1 MPDKWRI
8 RARIAVAL
16 AAALLFAGFDV
27 SAALAQSANCSRL
40 YATLQALN
48 RDGDF
53 SAADQ
58 NNDNL
63 RALQADER
71 DAESAYIRTG
81 CQSDQQQGYP
91 QTAQCRAL
99 GRQILQQR
107 AQIQRMSQSAANGN
121 AVSQQREQV
130 LQQIARFGCN
140 QQGSQPRFFGDNAP
154 DQSQQAQQPPPRHR
168 NFLEELFGGSRD
180 QDNTDDTGYGDNGQ
194 YNGQDQVE
202 DPAATQQQP
211 SQYTIRTVCV
221 RLSDG
226 YYWPI
231 SYSTTHDYIAQD
243 AQTCLAECPD
253 QQVDLYYY
261 SNPGQ
266 EPEQM
271 IDQTGKAYT
280 SLPTAFAY
288 RQNFDLTNT
297 CKPQVTGGQI
307 SMTDLGGGQSRAMVS
322 YGGETFP
329 LPIRDP
335 RATEAATTVAA
346 AEVIDIPLPRPR
358 PDAKT
363 AQAPSTPPAAD
374 PVISVKSRI
383 VKVGDKIVRVVGPDT
398 PYAPATSTGNSG

>member
-1 MPDKWRI
+1 MPNGWRI
-8 RARIAVAL
+8 GARIAVAI
-16 AAALLFAGFDV
+16 AAAMLLAGLDV
-27 SAALAQSANCSRL
+27 SAALAQSASCSQL
-40 YATLQALN
+40 YATLQSLN
-48 RDGDF
+48 RNGDF
-53 SAADQ
+53 RAADQ

-91 QTAQCRAL
+91 QTPQCRAL
-99 GRQILQQR
+99 ARQILQQR
-107 AQIQRMSQSAANGN
+107 AQLKSMSQSLSNGN

-154 DQSQQAQQPPPRHR
+154 DQQQPPPRRYR
-168 NFLEELFGGSRD
+168 NFLEELFGGGRD
-180 QDNTDDTGYGDNGQ
+180 NNDDTGYGDNGQ
-194 YNGQDQVE
+194 SDGQQVE
-202 DPAATQQQP
+202 DPNATQQPTQN
-211 SQYTIRTVCV
+211 TIRTVCV

-231 SYSTTHDYIAQD
+231 SYSTVRDYIPQD

-261 SNPGQ
+261 YNPGQ

-271 IDQTGKAYT
+271 VDQTGKAYT

-307 SMTDLGGGQSRAMVS
+307 TVTDLGGGQSRAMVT

-329 LPIRDP
+329 LPIRNP
-335 RATEAATTVAA
+335 RAAEKATTLAAVA
-346 AEVIDIPLPRPR
+346 VIDIPLPRPR
-358 PDAKT
+358 PDAKA
-363 AQAPSTPPAAD
+363 AQTPVTPPVAD
-374 PVISVKSRI
+374 PVISAKSRI

-398 PYAPATSTGNSG
+398 PYAPATTANTSG

>member
-1 MPDKWRI
+1 MPNGWRI
-8 RARIAVAL
+8 GARIVVAL
-16 AAALLFAGFDV
+16 AAAMLFAALDV
-27 SAALAQSANCSRL
+27 SAALAQSASCAQL
-40 YATLQALN
+40 YANLQSLN
-48 RDGDF
+48 RNGDF
-53 SAADQ
+53 RAADQ

-91 QTAQCRAL
+91 QTSQCRAL

-107 AQIQRMSQSAANGN
+107 AQIQRMSQSLNNGN

-140 QQGSQPRFFGDNAP
+140 QQGTQPRFFGDNAP
-154 DQSQQAQQPPPRHR
+154 DQPQVQQPPRRR
-168 NFLEELFGGSRD
+168 NFLEELFGGSRN

-194 YNGQDQVE
+194 YDGQDQVE
-202 DPAATQQQP
+202 DPNAGQQQQN
-211 SQYTIRTVCV
+211 QYTIRTVCV

-297 CKPQVTGGQI
+297 CKPHVTGGQI
-307 SMTDLGGGQSRAMVS
+307 TVTDLGGGQSRAMVN
-322 YGGETFP
+322 YGGDTFP

-335 RATEAATTVAA
+335 RTAEKATTVAA

-358 PDAKT
+358 PDAKA
-363 AQAPSTPPAAD
+363 AQAPATPPAAD
-374 PVISVKSRI
+374 PVISAKSRI